1 MRSIGLLVACV
12 VGTACG
18 RQAPPVVADATA
30 TIVADGTAAMV
41 DMTITAVDDDELIGA
56 AVRSSIGGQVVVVNP
71 DSESDPSHLG
81 HLDPGGSIAPPGH
94 SHAVRLPAGVVTQLG
109 GDGPRITIGRL
120 DVSLAPGD
128 EFDMVLSF
136 SRSADVTVTVL
147 VVDSGGRPR

>member
-56 AVRSSIGGQVVVVNP
+56 AVRSSIGGQVVVTPAISVTSTLAAASLHQATP
-71 DSESDPSHLG
+71 TPCG
-81 HLDPGGSIAPPGH
+81 CPPGW
-94 SHAVRLPAGVVTQLG
+94 
-109 GDGPRITIGRL
+109 
-120 DVSLAPGD
+120 
-128 EFDMVLSF
+128 
-136 SRSADVTVTVL
+136 SRSWVVMDRGLPLAGSTCPLHLAMSSTWCSRSRGVL
-147 VVDSGGRPR
+147 MSP